1 MIVVDA
7 SVLAVALGDDGDD
20 GRRARQR
27 LAGCELAAPEVVDL
41 EVASVWRRHVAARLM
56 PAPRAAEA
64 LADLA
69 DLPLQRASHRPL
81 LARIWQLRN
90 NVTTYDAAYVA
101 LAEVLDAV
109 LVTGD
114 GRLAGAPGLRC
125 VIEVL
130 E

>member
-1 MIVVDA
+1 M
-7 SVLAVALGDDGDD
+7 
-20 GRRARQR
+20 
-27 LAGCELAAPEVVDL
+27 
-41 EVASVWRRHVAARLM
+41 WRRHVAARLM

-81 LARIWQLRN
+81 LARIWELRN